1 MTGLL
6 FAMAIF
12 GVDAAAGAT
21 DYAIHQSEA
30 DLARAIEAHQDDLDD
45 KDEIV
50 RLSRKWSRAR
60 ESRDSASETTADE
73 RIQEWLAAE
82 MLEGTEEVAQAR
94 REVTSSRHALTQSR
108 KAHYAAGTTAAR
120 QAFEDDLT
128 DLQDDVEDLEGV
140 ESRLAR
146 TSALR
151 DELIGLE
158 DNFGW
163 RISKKEQAEKK
174 ALLQRIV
181 RHSQRAVV
189 ASAEEREEDRAER
202 SEAYRSS

>member
-60 ESRDSASETTADE
+60 ESRDSTSETTADE
-73 RIQEWLAAE
+73 KIQEWLAAE

-151 DELIGLE
+151 DDLIALE
-158 DNFGW
+158 DSFGW
-163 RISKKEQAEKK
+163 RISKKEQAEKQ
-174 ALLQRIV
+174 ALLRRIV
-181 RHSQRAVV
+181 RHSQRSVV
-189 ASAEEREEDRAER
+189 ASAEERDEDRAER